1 MSGHPKILV
10 VDDES
15 AVREA
20 VAECLESEGYRV
32 HALAGAADALE
43 WVRRER
49 PALVLVDLVM
59 PVMNGAEL
67 LGRLRADPGL
77 EGVRVVLM
85 TGGSAPRTDPA
96 LGPDTILRKP
106 FDLEDLL
113 ATVARFCPPPH

>member
-1 MSGHPKILV
+1 

-20 VAECLESEGYRV
+20 VAECLAAEGYRV
-32 HALAGAADALE
+32 HALGQPAEALE

-59 PVMNGAEL
+59 PAMSGTEL

-77 EGVRVVLM
+77 EKVPVVLM
-85 TGGSAPRTDPA
+85 TAGIPPRAEPA
-96 LGPDTILRKP
+96 LTPDTVLRKP

-113 ATVARFCPPPH
+113 ATVARFCPPPR